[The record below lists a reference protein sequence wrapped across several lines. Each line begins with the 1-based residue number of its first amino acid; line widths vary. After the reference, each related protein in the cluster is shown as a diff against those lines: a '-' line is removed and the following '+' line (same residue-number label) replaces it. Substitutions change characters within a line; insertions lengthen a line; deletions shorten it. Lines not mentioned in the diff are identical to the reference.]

1 MSLTLPKGIQ
11 FGFASLADAPQAVTG
26 FTSANPAIAT
36 GSTVAAGSVVVVGS
50 NGWPI
55 LNNRVAVMGDA
66 DELIGVDTTQAKLFP
81 GTSGAG
87 SLRVAGAFTNFTQ
100 QASPTTNG
108 GEQQFWN
115 GKLLEDPLGRDISLP
130 TGKSA
135 KSITIPLYYDPEE
148 PWYEAAQVVDAVGE
162 PVILR
167 ARMLNGDALYWY
179 GYLSFD
185 ADPSMA
191 ENAPMG
197 NTAVFTVIGAS
208 TLVKAEA

>member
-11 FGFASLADAPQAVTG
+11 FGFASLLDSPSAVTG
-26 FTSANPAIAT
+26 FTSADPAIAT

-55 LNNRVAVMGDA
+55 LNNRVSVVGDA
-66 DELIGVDTTQAKLFP
+66 EELLGIDTTEAALFP

-87 SLRVAGAFTNFTQ
+87 TLRVAGDFTNFTQ
-100 QASPTTNG
+100 QGDPTTSG

-115 GKLLEDPLGRDISLP
+115 GILLEDPLGRQISLP
-130 TGKSA
+130 TFKNA
-135 KSITIPLYYDPEE
+135 KTLTIPLYYDADE
-148 PWYEAAQVVDAVGE
+148 PWYKAAQVVDARGE
-162 PVILR
+162 PVVLR

-191 ENAPMG
+191 SNTPMG
-197 NTAVFTVIGAS
+197 NTAVFTIIGAS
-208 TLVKAEA
+208 TLVKA